1 MEISILDF
9 GAVGDGHT
17 LNTAAIQAALA
28 AASGTGTQV
37 RIPAG
42 TFLSGSVVIGPKTHL
57 YLEEGAVLMASSR
70 YEDYSPEHD
79 IAVLTGGIV
88 NETVL
93 PRRAFIAA
101 YKADDLSISG
111 PGTISGNADEFIE
124 TPGKYIHEMR
134 GPVGGRSQY
143 LERPFT
149 IFLIDSQNVELAE
162 FTLKDP
168 AFWAIRTTGC
178 DNLKIR
184 ELKIFTDLMVPNAD
198 GIDIDRCENVS
209 IADCRIYTAD
219 DSISLKSCSE
229 TATYGD
235 VKNIHIKN
243 CEFVSTSGAI
253 TLGTE
258 SVGDISDV
266 LVENCEVRKSNRGF
280 AVRSREGGL
289 ISNVVF
295 RNCKVDTRSFDARW
309 WGHGEPLH
317 VTAFAWNTPENVGDG
332 NPERAL
338 EGRVSGILF
347 ENIECDADAGAL
359 NWAAHPGLVE
369 NVEYRNV
376 TLKLH
381 KKTKWP
387 SRIDLRP
394 NDIEPIV
401 TRPHN
406 AFEIVNVTSVSLFD
420 CVVEWDESS
429 RDEFGLPINVV
440 NSPSFEVQ
448 NLVEVGSNV

>member
-1 MEISILDF
+1 LEISILDH
-9 GAVGDGHT
+9 GAVGDGKT
-17 LNTAAIQAALA
+17 LNTSAIQAALT
-28 AASGTGTQV
+28 AASGTGARVT
-37 RIPAG
+37 IPAG
-42 TFLSGSVVIGPKTHL
+42 TFLSGSLVIGLNTELHL
-57 YLEEGAVLMASSR
+57 AEGATLLASAN
-70 YEDYSPEHD
+70 YEHYSLDHD
-79 IAVLTGGIV
+79 IAVLTDGLV

-101 YKADDLSISG
+101 YQANELTISG

-124 TPGKYIHEMR
+124 KRGTYIHEMR
-134 GPVGGRSQY
+134 GPEGGRSQY

-149 IFLIDSQNVELAE
+149 LFLIDSQNVILED
-162 FTLKDP
+162 FTLRDP

-178 DNLKIR
+178 DDLKIR
-184 ELKIFTDLMVPNAD
+184 NIKIITDLMVPNAD

-209 IADCRIYTAD
+209 ITNCVIHTAD

-229 TATYGD
+229 TAIYGD
-235 VKNIHIKN
+235 VKNIHISD
-243 CEFVSTSGAI
+243 CEFISTSGAI

-266 LVENCEVRKSNRGF
+266 LVENCEVKKSHRGF

-295 RNCKVDTRSFDARW
+295 RNCKVDTRSFDPSW

-317 VTAFAWNTPENVGDG
+317 VTAFAWNSPENVGEG

-338 EGRVSGILF
+338 EGKVSGILF
-347 ENIECDADAGAL
+347 DKIECDADAGIL
-359 NWAAHPGLVE
+359 NWAAHEGLVNE
-369 NVEYRNV
+369 VEYRNV

-394 NDIEPIV
+394 NDLQPVV

-406 AFEIVNVTSVSLFD
+406 AFELVNVSSVSLFD
-420 CVVEWDESS
+420 CVVEWDEQS
-429 RDEFGLPINVV
+429 RADFGDAVNVI
-440 NSPSFEVQ
+440 NSPNFEVH
-448 NLVEVGSNV
+448 NLVESGSHE